1 MTTEK
6 LRAVKQKLDEYPK
19 IGLILASQINW
30 RDQEP
35 RELSRNGEQ
44 NLNYIANIQQKKNLN
59 NFSVWKE
66 QLKRIKNKLDTEY
79 WKSKKDKH
87 TKYIEV

>member
-44 NLNYIANIQQKKNLN
+44 NLNYIANIQKK
-59 NFSVWKE
+59 
-66 QLKRIKNKLDTEY
+66 
-79 WKSKKDKH
+79 KK
-87 TKYIEV
+87 T